1 MHKIRVYRKYPQAV
15 RDRVIKR
22 ALEGD
27 KITSELSKELDIPVH
42 LINRWKREYLAE
54 QAAKE
59 EEKPVFNP
67 WTQEETMR
75 DRIALEAMKLMLV
88 ADLREPAKL
97 RFGDLA
103 SDAYTCAD
111 AMMEAGK
118 RRGPLP

>member
-67 WTQEETMR
+67 WTEEETLR
-75 DRIALEAMKLMLV
+75 DRIALDAMKLLLE
-88 ADLREPAKL
+88 AGLRKPWGVKFPE
-97 RFGDLA
+97 LA
-103 SDAYTCAD
+103 EEAYTCAD
-111 AMMEAGK
+111 AMMAE
-118 RRGPLP
+118 RRDWA

>member
-27 KITSELSKELDIPVH
+27 KLTSELSKELDIPVH
-42 LINRWKREYLAE
+42 LINRWKREHLAE

-75 DRIALEAMKLMLV
+75 DRIALTAMAAMIPLRNEHGHEPRTIDEIALESYLYATAMLEARDGKLV
-88 ADLREPAKL
+88 
-97 RFGDLA
+97 
-103 SDAYTCAD
+103 Y
-111 AMMEAGK
+111 
-118 RRGPLP
+118 